1 MSAELRPARIGMIP
15 HLRFSTRHVLLIL
28 STAPAFVIL
37 FLVGL
42 ILWVGLVR
50 DVNSGIFSTGVT
62 LDHYRALWA
71 DPLLYRALFN
81 TAQFALI
88 AMAVAFG
95 MGVPLAW
102 LAERSN
108 LPGKGIIYV
117 LMVSGLLLPGV
128 FIAMGWVFLF
138 HPEIGII
145 NMAFKNLLGLDHSLV
160 NIVSVPGM
168 GIIQGLNL
176 VPVVFITLGP
186 SYRAMNPAVEE
197 AARVHGLSLLGTL
210 RRISLPLLL
219 PSLLG
224 AFLYVITI
232 AIAAFDIPAIIGL
245 SNRILTFS
253 TFVYISAN
261 PREGLPNYGL
271 VGAISSVMIVFAL
284 LSCWMY
290 VSVLKRSYKYAVVTG
305 QGYSSRLVKL
315 RSKTVVGVWL
325 LIGLYFLFTIVM
337 PLLVLVWASV
347 MRWFQPPSLSALKL
361 ASLANLHDV
370 DWSMVL
376 AGAKNSAVLMLVVPT
391 LVLVFGGAIAWIVVR
406 SRFQGKVV
414 LDFSAFVPH
423 AVPHIIFAFS
433 ILVAALF
440 LLQKI
445 LPIYGK
451 LAILIIVYT
460 LAWLAFGTRVL
471 SSSLVQ
477 LHKELEEVGRV
488 SGIPGRVILWKI
500 LLPLLRPAILSSW
513 LWMALLTFREFT
525 MAAMLATTRGNI
537 TLPIVIWSYWSGGQS
552 GRASAVALIGFLIL
566 VPMVAAYWI
575 AGRRFAVLGATR
587 A

>member
-1 MSAELRPARIGMIP
+1 MIRHLNIGI
-15 HLRFSTRHVLLIL
+15 RHVLLML
-28 STAPAFVIL
+28 SAVPAFIIL
-37 FLVGL
+37 LLVAL
-42 ILWVGLVR
+42 ILWVGLVK
-50 DVNSGIFSTGVT
+50 DVNSGIFSSGMP
-62 LDHYRALWA
+62 LDHYRALLA
-71 DPLLYRALFN
+71 DPLIYRAVFN
-81 TAQFALI
+81 TAEFTLV
-88 AMAVAFG
+88 AMSVAFG
-95 MGVPLAW
+95 IGVPLAW
-102 LAERSN
+102 LAERSS
-108 LPGKGIIYV
+108 LPGKGVIYV
-117 LMVSGLLLPGV
+117 LMVSGLLIPGV

-145 NMAFKNLLGLDHSLV
+145 NTAVRSLVGSDHSV
-160 NIVSVPGM
+160 INIVTVPGM

-186 SYRAMNPAVEE
+186 GYRAMNPAVEE

-210 RRISLPLLL
+210 HRISLPLLL
-219 PSLLG
+219 PSIMG
-224 AFLYVITI
+224 AFLYVLTI

-261 PREGLPNYGL
+261 PREGLPNYGV
-271 VGAISSVMIVFAL
+271 VGALSSVMIFFAL

-315 RSKTVVGVWL
+315 RGKTVAVVWI
-325 LIGLYFLFTIVM
+325 LIGLYFFFTIVM
-337 PLLVLVWASV
+337 PVLVLVWASV
-347 MRWFQPPSLSALKL
+347 MRWFRPPSLSALKL
-361 ASLANLHDV
+361 ASLGNFRDV

-376 AGAKNSAVLMLVVPT
+376 VGAKNSAVLMLLVPT
-391 LVLVFGGAIAWIVVR
+391 LVLVFSGAIAWIVVR
-406 SRFQGKVV
+406 SRFHGKVA

-451 LAILIIVYT
+451 LTILIVVYT
-460 LAWLAFGTRVL
+460 LVWLAFGTRVL

-500 LLPLLRPAILSSW
+500 VLPLLRPAILSCW

-525 MAAMLATTRGNI
+525 MAAMLATTRYNM

-575 AGRRFAVLGATR
+575 IGRRFTALGATR